1 MSNLKT
7 VVDRLRSEKVKERQE
22 GIAALRSTFARED
35 AVYSIEDGRG
45 WLVLYQALFTTV
57 KVEKL
62 DTAKKLG
69 KAGTAGAAA
78 QRRLVE
84 AAAAVRWLVE
94 RSVRCLSKRALTPLL
109 EHLTQMLVHRH
120 ELFSPI
126 ALDYLKTIR
135 VLLSWTPHMDHV
147 NLETWLKL
155 VEICFNVVLNEPM
168 DKELVPS
175 EEDNSS
181 GENSMYQC
189 DSNDDDAGSSST
201 PAQTRKRHL
210 AERATPGSTDSSHRF
225 RRSARRTVSLEQVEC
240 TALLALLFRHPAAP
254 FLATVDRS
262 DPDRKGNLI
271 PVPVASALFKRMK
284 RFLECYPTDTSLHHD
299 YLLALRSFLS
309 QVSLNCKDEVDD
321 LARSSWDA
329 LVGLWGTKNKQL
341 KESLVGI
348 FRILFPFIT
357 AAQSA
362 PSYGWADAVQNL
374 LVLLNGEA
382 ESKWGID
389 GLFIDSLR
397 LDVSPAEVGAGEIFV
412 SHTFRAGWNFDT
424 NQALAWTLLELQAD
438 CIEKLF
444 KHSESVH
451 VGTPSFSST
460 AKRMKRED
468 PISALLQSIR
478 STSTTNVRVY
488 NLQILLFLIDRHW
501 AEFHN
506 ALQNDIINV
515 LLQLISVDDVSI
527 QSWIFLSLAA
537 VARWDGEDGVCR
549 SGTVSATA
557 LRTDRRG
564 PTTWDPIWTHAVR
577 RANVPVVCRAAC
589 HTAYLLIGHAKHL
602 LTSHRVLAEIE
613 TFAKDLDL
621 QGPNFP
627 YDAVCMFLAQC
638 LRVASQ
644 DVRLY
649 RMQLE
654 EKVLSWLL
662 DNWGIGVVTSNVSG
676 KARLPPHTI
685 NDFLNLLGSICG
697 YRQHTDLI
705 CASLLP
711 DCEIAEV
718 MEEQRKTK
726 IIRDYLLFAKLPQVP
741 HCKGTVEDVALVSSD
756 ELPSSRLDQEPVSPR
771 GRERRVSI
779 FLHKAIE
786 SLVVGWEVAKVNN
799 FTHAAAEEIRQSL
812 DVAITAIIFDSLQA
826 SNGTRSNRRV
836 VQLAGKVVVLLAP
849 LLTDSRWT
857 AEERLLILKAFDP
870 LILDGDSGNDDEEW
884 EAMVVPSV
892 DSGIRSHILNALR
905 ARLSREVRSRVQR
918 RSLQRMIWR
927 NADIQ
932 DDFAVVFQSLNQLL
946 CVLIDQVPHDED
958 SNADEEG
965 DRFEPIRTTR
975 AAMPADDGSQ
985 DHSLAVR
992 RLVEICVIFLSV
1004 VPALQNPAGEVT
1016 HNKELVKVMTDCSE
1030 EKLLVLGPPLLTVV
1044 CKRLL
1049 NLNAHILDTLLG
1061 KCADLLQRYSHAF
1074 NAQFHLLVT
1083 DLLKCTMHIWLEKKV
1098 AGSALGDHVLD
1109 LCAWISG
1116 IARKKVTFWKVRD
1129 LVVQFTAM
1137 LLAEDPS
1144 QSFWPAEDGEESV
1157 SRPLHILL
1165 ALNADEDIRV
1175 RFRAAVK
1182 TANLF
1187 ALREDDGT
1195 RDFGNLDSFYTSVH
1209 ESLPRDLAKCEHM
1222 FTRSLCLGNIMIA
1235 SSYVRRGP
1243 YWHLLE
1249 VAFHSP
1255 SYARHI
1261 QVVLNGVSMRLGLSD
1276 SHELFEAYA
1285 SQIAFSIRQNFYD
1298 VLRLPP
1304 SLLGYDN
1311 RRACAE
1317 AAFRLC
1323 TPANLMVDGGSDAV
1337 AHGRTLF
1344 NNHCTAIQKTVHE
1357 GLLKCVGDLIGLQ
1370 LVCFMDRPPG
1380 NSGSVTQ
1387 QLREVLTS
1395 IGLNFPS
1402 QEAFVECVR
1411 ENVAGIA
1418 VAIIRSL
1425 GDQDF
1430 SERGAIV
1437 TALRKVTSTDTTGT
1451 FLSLNQY
1458 RQLGDFRYHPPNLP
1472 RFGTGTVLR
1481 ALQWCI
1487 SSSKRE
1493 DAAAISFHVLHQLF
1507 SELHLTPFVNEQHRL
1522 LNGIALLVS
1531 VRHCD
1536 FGDPTLLHT
1545 FVQKSSLLLAQSD
1558 LITAGQ
1564 SFLEWGF
1571 SIFRKTHQV
1580 DQRLPNIL
1588 AHVCALVGDLQ
1599 SASTSASATAGKLRS
1614 WLDEQA
1620 LSLSQDQKIRSFVL
1634 KALPVWSHEPSSELS
1649 ALVEDLS
1656 ADDLSATLSD
1666 HRITS
1671 NKFRL
1676 VRQLNR
1682 LAEQHSYCRVRFSTS
1697 DFWRLKD
1704 NIPPKGRLSRGD
1716 IDAFA
1721 SLLIANAG
1729 NIYSFRSE
1737 PAFPRT
1743 LRARHCRGTKRQED
1757 EKTEPAPQHA
1767 ILQTLLAMLDDGD
1780 PSEVNLVYLA
1790 LRSLISVASPGIL
1803 SFQLWPTEYR
1813 TPIEYFQRF
1822 PVPPPNARQAR
1833 TIDQLDA
1840 IWPQNAD
1847 FPQWICSVTTL
1858 LADILASKDDFYAQ
1872 LVPLLQRNTL
1882 FAEEVL
1888 PVLVHTLL
1896 QAERARAI
1904 EVSARKGLSDY
1915 FTNVLRAEEVN
1926 RLCLRAIVDVILH
1939 LRNFE
1944 PSNSTDQLA
1953 HDKWLDVDFHLLA
1966 RSAVTCGA
1974 YTTALLFLELACEY
1988 QQLNMDATGGVEHL
2002 LFDIYSHIDE
2012 PDGFYGIKTTDL
2024 RHFLIKRFH
2033 HEKQWEKAFRFHG
2046 AALEADNHGSIDA
2059 DGLLQSFHAFGFD
2072 HLALRALQS
2081 SQGGIDSDVGSSTMS
2096 YQLGWRTETWD
2107 LPDSGQQDSSTTLY
2121 RALRAVHRERNHKV
2135 VDATINQ
2142 ALCDMM
2148 ERLLTLGNEDITEIR
2163 EVGRNFMCLSQ
2174 ITRWRSGKLQEY
2186 LDSKTS
2192 DARAFSH
2199 LVDIDP
2205 DFEFLDLERILAT
2218 RLSLVRSVRQK
2229 EEREQIGELIS
2240 PFTRTLIDVEKRC
2253 LVRLSVAARKSDQL
2267 QVALNS
2273 IVKAQQ
2279 LEKTPSYEISQE
2291 FANVLWLQREQK
2303 LAVQFLKDLLSQ
2315 KKAEPGSKPTIEEA
2329 MTMARLGSWISEA
2342 CMEKPTDIKQNLFD
2356 AAVQVAACAEKRM
2369 PTRSD
2374 SCASIYHKCAQFA
2387 ERQYHAILKSPDG
2400 VRWKVYV
2407 DRKRQ
2412 EIKQMETQ
2420 LRGTQMS
2427 SHDYGVLVH
2436 EQTKARALL
2445 AEDEDAYER
2454 YNGALVT
2461 FLESAIDMYSR
2472 CLAASDGFDDDVPI
2486 RFSSLWFANF
2496 DDERLQKGIMAA
2508 VDRIPSRKFVFLS
2521 HQLSARISRPIHGE
2535 MPKSQQI
2542 LQRLVLRMCQEHPFH
2557 SLYQVYCIR
2566 PEGSVQSGSMRRTSS
2581 RLESPT
2587 SQTDRGLAASHIFDV
2602 LLADPNHSARTK
2614 AIEQVCNASLQ
2625 WAKYPIKELTGKK
2638 TNIILNVPEGLLI
2651 RQLRNIHVP
2660 VLTSHPPIDP
2670 TLRYDNCVWI
2680 SHYDKTFQPAGGV
2693 NMPKINTCYGTDG
2706 QRFKQLFKGEGNDDL
2721 RQDAVMEQVFD
2732 LVNTVL
2738 RHDRETKRRDLKVRG
2753 YTVLPLAPQ
2762 AGVIEFVGNTSPLAS
2777 WLQPAHKRYRPNDM
2791 DHHQATRYLSQTRE
2805 KYKGKTEALVAAFSE
2820 ICRRIQPVMRHYFPE
2835 KSKTPIAWFAMR
2847 LNYTR
2852 SVATTSIVGHVLGL
2866 GDRHISNILLDNRS
2880 GEVVHI
2886 DLGIAFDQG
2895 KRLPVPERVPF
2906 RMTRDM
2912 VDGMGYSGTQGVFQ
2926 RCAEETLRVLREQSD
2941 VVMTV
2946 LEVFKHDPLHSWTA
2960 SELKLKKIQ
2969 ESAVGPPQQLNP
2981 LAERPDFDMKSGSAE
2996 AAERA
3001 LGSVARK
3008 LDKSLSVECTV
3019 NELIAEAT
3027 DVVNLATIYYGWSP
3041 DL

>member
-22 GIAALRSTFARED
+22 GITALRSTFARED

-45 WLVLYQALFTTV
+45 WLVLYQALFTAV

-62 DTAKKLG
+62 DTVKKSA

-120 ELFSPI
+120 GLFTPI

-155 VEICFNVVLNEPM
+155 VEICFNVVLDEPM

-175 EEDNSS
+175 EEGSLPGNS
-181 GENSMYQC
+181 SMYQS
-189 DSNDDDAGSSST
+189 DSADENDDDAGSSST
-201 PAQTRKRHL
+201 PAPTRKRHL
-210 AERATPGSTDSSHRF
+210 VERATPGPTDSSRS
-225 RRSARRTVSLEQVEC
+225 RRSARRVVSLEQVEC

-254 FLATVDRS
+254 FLATVSRG
-262 DPDRKGNLI
+262 DPDRKGNVI
-271 PVPVASALFKRMK
+271 QVPVAPALFKRMK
-284 RFLECYPTDTSLHHD
+284 QFLEHYPVDTSLHHD

-309 QVSLNCKDEVDD
+309 QVSLNYKDEIDS
-321 LARSSWDA
+321 LAHPSWDA
-329 LVGLWGTKNKQL
+329 LVGLWGTKNKQF

-348 FRILFPFIT
+348 LRILFPFFT
-357 AAQSA
+357 TDRNGS
-362 PSYGWADAVQNL
+362 SYGWADGVHNL

-382 ESKWGID
+382 ESRWGID
-389 GLFIDSLR
+389 GLSMDSLR
-397 LDVSPAEVGAGEIFV
+397 LQVSPAEADAGEIFV
-412 SHTFRAGWNFDT
+412 AHTFRAGWNFDA
-424 NQALAWTLLELQAD
+424 NQALAWTLFE
-438 CIEKLF
+438 
-444 KHSESVH
+444 HSESIH
-451 VGTPSFSST
+451 VGTPTFASS
-460 AKRMKRED
+460 AKRARRED
-468 PISALLQSIR
+468 PICALLQSIR
-478 STSTTNVRVY
+478 STSTNNVRVY
-488 NLQILLFLIDRHW
+488 NLQILLFLVDRHW
-501 AEFHN
+501 VQFHN

-515 LLQLISVDDVSI
+515 LLQFVSVDDVSI
-527 QSWIFLSLAA
+527 QSWIFLCLAA
-537 VARWDGEDGVCR
+537 VARCDGDGDWHPE
-549 SGTVSATA
+549 TVSSTVVH
-557 LRTDRRG
+557 TDRRG

-589 HTAYLLIGHAKHL
+589 HAAYLLIGHAKHL

-649 RMQLE
+649 RMQLD

-662 DNWGIGVVTSNVSG
+662 DSWKIGISTNSIGG

-697 YRQHTDLI
+697 CVQHTDLI
-705 CASLLP
+705 CTSPLP

-718 MEEQRKTK
+718 MEEQRKTR
-726 IIRDYLLFAKLPQVP
+726 IIRDYLLSAKLPQVP
-741 HCKGTVEDVALVSSD
+741 HRKGTIEDLASVSPD
-756 ELPSSRLDQEPVSPR
+756 ELPSSMMDQEPVSPR
-771 GRERRVSI
+771 GRERRVSA
-779 FLHKAIE
+779 FLQKAME
-786 SLVVGWEVAKVNN
+786 SLVGEWEAAKANN
-799 FTHAAAEEIRQSL
+799 LTHPTAEEVRQSL
-812 DVAITAIIFDSLQA
+812 DIAITALIFESLQV

-836 VQLAGKVVVLLAP
+836 IQSAGKVVVLLSP

-870 LILDGDSGNDDEEW
+870 LVLDGDPGNDDEEW
-884 EAMVVPSV
+884 EAMVVPGI
-892 DSGIRSHILNALR
+892 DSGISSQVLNSLK
-905 ARLSREVRSRVQR
+905 ARLSRDVRSHVQR
-918 RSLQRMIWR
+918 RNLQRVIWG

-932 DDFAVVFQSLNQLL
+932 DDFAIVSRSLRQLL
-946 CVLIDQVPHDED
+946 CVLINRVADNED
-958 SNADEEG
+958 PNAEDG

-975 AAMPADDGSQ
+975 AAIPRDDGAE

-992 RLVEICVIFLSV
+992 RLLEACVVFLSV
-1004 VPALQNPAGEVT
+1004 SPALQSPVGEVT
-1016 HNKELVKVMTDCSE
+1016 HNKELVKVVTDCSE
-1030 EKLLVLGPPLLTVV
+1030 EKLLILGPPLLMVIR
-1044 CKRLL
+1044 KRLL
-1049 NLNAHILDTLLG
+1049 NFNAHVLDTLLR

-1074 NAQFHLLVT
+1074 NAHFHLLVT
-1083 DLLKCTMHIWLEKKV
+1083 DLLKYTTHIWLEEKI
-1098 AGSALGDHVLD
+1098 ADSTLGDHVLD

-1116 IARKKVTFWKVRD
+1116 IAKKKSILLEV
-1129 LVVQFTAM
+1129 
-1137 LLAEDPS
+1137 LLAENPS
-1144 QSFWPAEDGEESV
+1144 QSFWPAEDEEESV

-1165 ALNADEDIRV
+1165 AFNADEDIRV
-1175 RFRAAVK
+1175 RFRAAIK
-1182 TANLF
+1182 TASLF
-1187 ALREDDGT
+1187 ALREDDAA
-1195 RDFGNLDSFYTSVH
+1195 RDFWDLDSFYSSVH
-1209 ESLPRDLAKCEHM
+1209 DSLPRDLAKHEHIL
-1222 FTRSLCLGNIMIA
+1222 TRSLCLGNIMIA

-1249 VAFHSP
+1249 VAFHNPGYS
-1255 SYARHI
+1255 RHI
-1261 QVVLNGVSMRLGLSD
+1261 QVVLNGVSRRLGLSD

-1311 RRACAE
+1311 RRAFAE
-1317 AAFRLC
+1317 AAFPLC
-1323 TPANLMVDGGSDAV
+1323 TPANLMVNGGADAI

-1344 NNHCTAIQKTVHE
+1344 NNHCTAVQKTVSE
-1357 GLLKCVGDLIGLQ
+1357 GLLTCVGYLIGLQ
-1370 LVCFMDRPPG
+1370 LVCSIDRLPG
-1380 NSGSVTQ
+1380 SSGSVTK
-1387 QLREVLTS
+1387 QLREVLAS
-1395 IGLNFPS
+1395 IGLDFPS

-1411 ENVAGIA
+1411 KNVASIV

-1430 SERGAIV
+1430 SANGPIV
-1437 TALRKVTSTDTTGT
+1437 AALRTISSSDAAST
-1451 FLSLNQY
+1451 FLSLTQY
-1458 RQLGDFRYHPPNLP
+1458 RQTGDFRYHPPNLP
-1472 RFGTGTVLR
+1472 RFGTDTILR
-1481 ALQWCI
+1481 SLQWCI
-1487 SSSKRE
+1487 SSSTQG
-1493 DAAAISFHVLHQLF
+1493 DVTAICFHVLHQLF
-1507 SELHLTPFVNEQHRL
+1507 AELHSTPFVNEQLRL

-1531 VRHCD
+1531 IRHRD
-1536 FGDPTLLHT
+1536 FDDPTLLHT
-1545 FVQKSSLLLAQSD
+1545 FVQKSSFLLAQSD
-1558 LITAGQ
+1558 LIAAGQ
-1564 SFLEWGF
+1564 SFLQWGF

-1580 DQRLPNIL
+1580 DQKLPNIL
-1588 AHVCALVGDLQ
+1588 AYVCALVSDHQ
-1599 SASTSASATAGKLRS
+1599 PASISCSATTGSLRS
-1614 WLDEQA
+1614 WLDDEA
-1620 LSLSQDQKIRSFVL
+1620 LLLSKDEKIRPLVL
-1634 KALPVWSHEPSSELS
+1634 KAIPAWSHEPSSELS

-1671 NKFRL
+1671 DKFRL

-1682 LAEQHSYCRVRFSTS
+1682 LAEQNAYCRLRFSTN

-1704 NIPPKGRLSRGD
+1704 NIPPKERLSRGD

-1721 SLLIANAG
+1721 SLLVANVG

-1737 PAFPRT
+1737 PTFPQT
-1743 LRARHCRGTKRQED
+1743 LRHRHCRGTGRQED
-1757 EKTEPAPQHA
+1757 KKTEPAPQHA
-1767 ILQTLLAMLDDGD
+1767 ILQTLLAMLDDSD
-1780 PSEVNLVYLA
+1780 PSEVNVVYFS
-1790 LRSLISVASPGIL
+1790 LRSLISAASPEIL
-1803 SFQLWPTEYR
+1803 SFHFWSAAYH

-1822 PVPPPNARQAR
+1822 PVAPNSRQVGS
-1833 TIDQLDA
+1833 IDQLSA
-1840 IWPQNAD
+1840 IPPQNAD
-1847 FPQWICSVTTL
+1847 FSQWICSVTIL
-1858 LADILASKDDFYAQ
+1858 LADILASMDAFYAQ
-1872 LVPLLQRNTL
+1872 LAPLLQRNIA

-1888 PVLVHTLL
+1888 PVLAHTLL
-1896 QAERARAI
+1896 QAEKSKTI

-1915 FTNVLRAEEVN
+1915 FTSVLRAEEVD
-1926 RLCLRAIVDVILH
+1926 RLCLRAVVDVILH

-1944 PSNSTDQLA
+1944 PSGSTDHLA
-1953 HDKWLDVDFHLLA
+1953 HDKWLDVDFYLLA
-1966 RSAVTCGA
+1966 KSAVTCGS

-1988 QQLNMDATGGVEHL
+1988 QQLNMNATEGIEHL

-2046 AALEADNHGSIDA
+2046 AALEAGDYRSIDA
-2059 DGLLQSFHAFGFD
+2059 DGLVQSFHAFGFD
-2072 HLALRALQS
+2072 HLALRTLQS
-2081 SQGGIDSDVGSSTMS
+2081 SHGGIDSDVGSSTMS

-2107 LPDSGQQDSSTTLY
+2107 LPDNGQQDSSTTLY
-2121 RALRAVHRERNHKV
+2121 RALRAVHRERDPRV
-2135 VDATINQ
+2135 VDDAINR
-2142 ALCDMM
+2142 ALCDIM
-2148 ERLLTLGNEDITEIR
+2148 ERLRTLGNEDITEIR

-2174 ITRWRSGKLQEY
+2174 ITQWRSGKFQEH
-2186 LDSKTS
+2186 LDSKTL
-2192 DARAFSH
+2192 DARVFSH
-2199 LVDIDP
+2199 LSDIDP

-2218 RLSLVRSVRQK
+2218 RLSLVRSVRQR
-2229 EEREQIGELIS
+2229 EEREQIGELVS

-2253 LVRLSVAARKSDQL
+2253 LVRLSVAARKSNQF

-2273 IVKAQQ
+2273 VVKAQQ

-2291 FANVLWLQREQK
+2291 FANVLWLQNEQK
-2303 LAVQFLKDLLSQ
+2303 LAVQFLKDLLNQ
-2315 KKAEPGSKPTIEEA
+2315 RKAESGSKPTIEEA

-2342 CMEKPTDIKQNLFD
+2342 CMEKPTDIKQHLFD
-2356 AAVQVAACAEKRM
+2356 AAVQIAACTEKRI

-2374 SCASIYHKCAQFA
+2374 SCASIYYKCAQFA
-2387 ERQYHAILKSPDG
+2387 ERQYHAILKSPDA

-2412 EIKQMETQ
+2412 EVKQMESQ

-2427 SHDYGVLVH
+2427 SRDYHILLQ
-2436 EQTKARALL
+2436 EQSKARALL
-2445 AEDEDAYER
+2445 AEDEEAYER
-2454 YNGALVT
+2454 HNGALVT

-2496 DDERLQKGIMAA
+2496 DDERLQEGIMTA

-2521 HQLSARISRPIHGE
+2521 HQLSARISRPMHGE
-2535 MPKSQQI
+2535 TPKNQQI
-2542 LQRLVLRMCQEHPFH
+2542 LQRLILRMCQEHPFH

-2566 PEGSVQSGSMRRTSS
+2566 PEVPLQPASMRRSSS

-2587 SQTDRGLAASHIFDV
+2587 SQTGRGLAACHIFDA
-2602 LLADPNHSARTK
+2602 LLSDPNYSVRVK
-2614 AIEQVCNASLQ
+2614 AIEQVCSASLQ
-2625 WAKYPIKELTGKK
+2625 WAKYPVKDHVAKKNLTVCP
-2638 TNIILNVPEGLLI
+2638 VPESLLI
-2651 RQLRNIHVP
+2651 RQLRDIRVP

-2670 TLRYDNCVWI
+2670 TLKYDNCIWI
-2680 SHYDKTFQPAGGV
+2680 SHYDSTFQPAGGI
-2693 NMPKINTCYGTDG
+2693 NMPKINTCYGSNG
-2706 QRFKQLFKGEGNDDL
+2706 QMFKQLFKGEGNDDL
-2721 RQDAVMEQVFD
+2721 RQDAVMEQVFE

-2738 RHDRETKRRDLKVRG
+2738 RYDREAKRRNLKVRG
-2753 YTVLPLAPQ
+2753 YMVLPLATQ
-2762 AGVIEFVGNTSPLAS
+2762 AGVIEYVGNTKPLSS
-2777 WLQPAHKRYRPNDM
+2777 WLQTAHERYRPNDM
-2791 DHHQATRYLSQTRE
+2791 DHRQAMAWLRQTRE
-2805 KYKGKTEALVAAFSE
+2805 KHKAKTEALVSVFRD
-2820 ICRRIQPVMRHYFPE
+2820 ICQRIRPVMRHYFTE
-2835 KSKTPIAWFAMR
+2835 KSKTPVAWFAMR

-2852 SVATTSIVGHVLGL
+2852 SVATNSIVGHVLGL
-2866 GDRHISNILLDNRS
+2866 GDRHVSNILLDEGS

-2895 KRLPVPERVPF
+2895 KRLTVPERVPF
-2906 RMTRDM
+2906 RLTRDM

-2926 RCAEETLRVLREQSD
+2926 RCAEETLRVLREHSD
-2941 VVMTV
+2941 VIMTV

-2960 SELKLKKIQ
+2960 SEIKLKKIQ
-2969 ESAVGPPQQLNP
+2969 ESTMGLPLGLDP
-2981 LAERPDFDMKSGSAE
+2981 LAERLDLDVKSGSEE

-3001 LGSVARK
+3001 LRSVARK
-3008 LDKSLSVECTV
+3008 LDKSLSVEYTV
-3019 NELIAEAT
+3019 NELIAEAK
-3027 DVVNLATIYYGWSP
+3027 DIVNLATIFPGWSP
-3041 DL
+3041 DF

>member
-7 VVDRLRSEKVKERQE
+7 VVDRLKSEKVKERQE

-62 DTAKKLG
+62 DTVKKSA

-94 RSVRCLSKRALTPLL
+94 RSARCLSKRALTPLL
-109 EHLTQMLVHRH
+109 DHLLQMLVHRH
-120 ELFSPI
+120 ELFTPI

-135 VLLSWTPHMDHV
+135 VLLSWSPHMDHV

-155 VEICFNVVLNEPM
+155 VEICFNVVLGESM
-168 DKELVPS
+168 DKELLPPGEGS
-175 EEDNSS
+175 SPED
-181 GENSMYQC
+181 NSMYQS
-189 DSNDDDAGSSST
+189 DSADGNENDAGSSST
-201 PAQTRKRHL
+201 PAPTRKRPL
-210 AERATPGSTDSSHRF
+210 VERATPGPADSSHS
-225 RRSARRTVSLEQVEC
+225 RRSVRRAVSLEQVEC

-254 FLATVDRS
+254 FLATVDRN
-262 DPDRKGNLI
+262 DPDRKGSVK
-271 PVPVASALFKRMK
+271 PVPIAPALFKRMK

-309 QVSLNCKDEVDD
+309 HVSLNCKEGIDD
-321 LARSSWDA
+321 LARSSWDT
-329 LVGLWGTKNKQL
+329 LVGLWVTKNKQF

-348 FRILFPFIT
+348 LRILFPFFT
-357 AAQSA
+357 ATQSG
-362 PSYGWADAVQNL
+362 PSYGWADGVHNL

-382 ESKWGID
+382 ESRWGIES
-389 GLFIDSLR
+389 LSIDSLR
-397 LDVSPAEVGAGEIFV
+397 LQVSPAEADAGEIFV
-412 SHTFRAGWNFDT
+412 AHTFRAGCNFDA
-424 NQALAWTLLELQAD
+424 NQALAWSVLELQAD

-451 VGTPSFSST
+451 VGTPFAST
-460 AKRMKRED
+460 AKRVKRED
-468 PISALLQSIR
+468 PICALLQSIR
-478 STSTTNVRVY
+478 SASTTNVRVY
-488 NLQILLFLIDRHW
+488 NLQILLFLVDRHW
-501 AEFHN
+501 IELHHT
-506 ALQNDIINV
+506 LQNDVINV
-515 LLQLISVDDVSI
+515 LLQFVSVDDVSS
-527 QSWIFLSLAA
+527 QSWVFLCLAA
-537 VARWDGEDGVCR
+537 VARWDGDGV
-549 SGTVSATA
+549 SPSEAVSTTA
-557 LRTDRRG
+557 VHTDRRG

-589 HTAYLLIGHAKHL
+589 YAAYLLVGHARHL
-602 LTSHRVLAEIE
+602 LTPHRVLAEIE

-662 DNWGIGVVTSNVSG
+662 ENWRIGVTTNNNICG
-676 KARLPPHTI
+676 KARLSPHTI

-697 YRQHTDLI
+697 YMRHTDLI
-705 CASLLP
+705 CTSPLP

-726 IIRDYLLFAKLPQVP
+726 IIRDYLLSAKLPQVP
-741 HCKGTVEDVALVSSD
+741 HRKGTVDDIALVSQD
-756 ELPSSRLDQEPVSPR
+756 ELPSSRLDQALVSPR
-771 GRERRVSI
+771 GRERRVSA
-779 FLHKAIE
+779 FLQKSLE
-786 SLVVGWEVAKVNN
+786 SLVVEWEAAKANN
-799 FTHAAAEEIRQSL
+799 STHPTAEEVRQSL
-812 DVAITAIIFDSLQA
+812 DISIIALIFESLQA
-826 SNGTRSNRRV
+826 SNGMRSNRRV
-836 VQLAGKVVVLLAP
+836 IQSAVKVVALLSP

-870 LILDGDSGNDDEEW
+870 LVLDGDPGNDDEEW
-884 EAMVVPSV
+884 EAMVVPGV
-892 DSGIRSHILNALR
+892 DSGIRSHVLNSLKT
-905 ARLSREVRSRVQR
+905 RLSHDVQSHVQR
-918 RSLQRMIWR
+918 RNLQRMIWG

-932 DDFAVVFQSLNQLL
+932 DGLATVSQSLRQLL
-946 CVLIDQVPHDED
+946 CVLIDRVPDHED
-958 SNADEEG
+958 SNAEDE
-965 DRFEPIRTTR
+965 DRFGPIRTTHATVPR
-975 AAMPADDGSQ
+975 DDGTQ
-985 DHSLAVR
+985 DHSLAIR

-1004 VPALQNPAGEVT
+1004 TPALQSPVGEVT
-1016 HNKELVKVMTDCSE
+1016 RNKELVKVVTDCSE
-1030 EKLLVLGPPLLTVV
+1030 EKLLVLGPPLLTVIR
-1044 CKRLL
+1044 KRFL
-1049 NLNAHILDTLLG
+1049 NLNAHILDTLLR
-1061 KCADLLQRYSHAF
+1061 KCAELLQRYSHAF
-1074 NAQFHLLVT
+1074 NPQFHLLVT
-1083 DLLKCTMHIWLEKKV
+1083 DLLKCTVHVWLVKTV
-1098 AGSALGDHVLD
+1098 ARSTLGDHVLD

-1116 IARKKVTFWKVRD
+1116 IARKKVTYWRVRD
-1129 LVVQFTAM
+1129 SVARFMAV

-1144 QSFWPAEDGEESV
+1144 QSFWPSEDEEESI

-1165 ALNADEDIRV
+1165 ALNEDEDIRV
-1175 RFRAAVK
+1175 RFRAAAK
-1182 TANLF
+1182 TAKLF
-1187 ALREDDGT
+1187 VLREDDGAW
-1195 RDFGNLDSFYTSVH
+1195 DFGDLDSFYSSVH
-1209 ESLPRDLAKCEHM
+1209 DSLPRDLAKHEHM
-1222 FTRSLCLGNIMIA
+1222 LTRSLCLGNIMIA

-1249 VAFHSP
+1249 VVFHKP

-1261 QVVLNGVSMRLGLSD
+1261 QVVLDGVSKRLGLSD

-1317 AAFRLC
+1317 AAFPLC
-1323 TPANLMVDGGSDAV
+1323 TPANLMIDGGPDAV

-1344 NNHCTAIQKTVHE
+1344 NNHCTAIQKTVSE
-1357 GLLKCVGDLIGLQ
+1357 GLLTCVGDLIGLQ
-1370 LVCFMDRPPG
+1370 LVCFIDRFPG
-1380 NSGSVTQ
+1380 NGGSVTQ
-1387 QLREVLTS
+1387 QLQEILAST
-1395 IGLNFPS
+1395 GLNFPS
-1402 QEAFVECVR
+1402 QEAFVACVR
-1411 ENVAGIA
+1411 ENVASIA
-1418 VAIIRSL
+1418 VATIRSL

-1430 SERGAIV
+1430 SEQGAIV
-1437 TALRKVTSTDTTGT
+1437 TALRTISSTDAAST
-1451 FLSLNQY
+1451 FLSLTHY
-1458 RQLGDFRYHPPNLP
+1458 RQMGDFRYHPPNLP
-1472 RFGTGTVLR
+1472 RFGTSTVLR
-1481 ALQWCI
+1481 SLQWCI
-1487 SSSKRE
+1487 SFSTRE
-1493 DAAAISFHVLHQLF
+1493 DVAAISFHVLHKLF
-1507 SELHLTPFVNEQHRL
+1507 AELHSTPFVNEQLRL

-1531 VRHCD
+1531 VRHRD
-1536 FGDPTLLHT
+1536 FDDPTLLHT

-1558 LITAGQ
+1558 LIAAGQ
-1564 SFLEWGF
+1564 SFLQWGF

-1580 DQRLPNIL
+1580 DQKLPNIL
-1588 AHVCALVGDLQ
+1588 AHVCALVGDHQ
-1599 SASTSASATAGKLRS
+1599 TSSSPALTTGGDLRS
-1614 WLDEQA
+1614 WLDDQA
-1620 LSLSQDQKIRSFVL
+1620 LLLSRDQKIRSFVL
-1634 KALPVWSHEPSSELS
+1634 KALPAWSHEPSSELS

-1666 HRITS
+1666 HRIAS

-1682 LAEQHSYCRVRFSTS
+1682 HAEQQAYCRIRFSTN

-1704 NIPPKGRLSRGD
+1704 NIPPKERLSRGD

-1737 PAFPRT
+1737 PASSQT
-1743 LRARHCRGTKRQED
+1743 LRARHCRGTGRQED
-1757 EKTEPAPQHA
+1757 KKTEPAPQHA
-1767 ILQTLLAMLDDGD
+1767 ILQTLLAMLDDND
-1780 PSEVNLVYLA
+1780 PSEVNLVYLT
-1790 LRSLISVASPGIL
+1790 LRSLISAASPEIL
-1803 SFQLWPTEYR
+1803 SFQLWSAEYH

-1822 PVPPPNARQAR
+1822 PVAPNARQTR
-1833 TIDQLDA
+1833 TIDQLGA
-1840 IWPQNAD
+1840 ISPQNVD

-1858 LADILASKDDFYAQ
+1858 LADILASMDAFYAQ
-1872 LVPLLQRNTL
+1872 LAPLLQRNIA

-1896 QAERARAI
+1896 QAEKVHTV

-1915 FTNVLRAEEVN
+1915 FTNVLRAEEVD
-1926 RLCLRAIVDVILH
+1926 RLCLRAVVDVILH

-1944 PSNSTDQLA
+1944 PSGSTDHLA
-1953 HDKWLDVDFHLLA
+1953 HDKWLDVDFCLLA
-1966 RSAVTCGA
+1966 KSAVTCGS

-1988 QQLNMDATGGVEHL
+1988 QQLNMDATEGIEHV

-2012 PDGFYGIKTTDL
+2012 HDGFYGIKTTDL

-2046 AALEADNHGSIDA
+2046 AALEAGNHRSIDA

-2072 HLALRALQS
+2072 HLALRTLQS
-2081 SQGGIDSDVGSSTMS
+2081 SQSRIDSDMGSSTMS
-2096 YQLGWRTETWD
+2096 YQLGWRTDTWD

-2121 RALRAVHRERNHKV
+2121 RALRAIHRERDSRV
-2135 VDATINQ
+2135 VDTAINR
-2142 ALCDMM
+2142 ALSDMM
-2148 ERLLTLGNEDITEIR
+2148 ERLRTLGNEDITEIR

-2174 ITRWRSGKLQEY
+2174 ITGWRSGKLQEHI
-2186 LDSKTS
+2186 DSKTS
-2192 DARAFSH
+2192 DVRVFSH
-2199 LVDIDP
+2199 LADIDP
-2205 DFEFLDLERILAT
+2205 DFEFIDLERILAT
-2218 RLSLVRSVRQK
+2218 RLSLIRSVRQK
-2229 EEREQIGELIS
+2229 EQREQIGELVN
-2240 PFTRTLIDVEKRC
+2240 PFTQTLIDVEKRC
-2253 LVRLSVAARKSDQL
+2253 LVRLSVAARKSNQL

-2303 LAVQFLKDLLSQ
+2303 LAVQFLKDLLDQ
-2315 KKAEPGSKPTIEEA
+2315 KVRPGSKPTIEEA

-2342 CMEKPTDIKQNLFD
+2342 CMEKPTDIKQHLFD
-2356 AAVQVAACAEKRM
+2356 TAIQVATCAEKRA

-2387 ERQYHAILKSPDG
+2387 ERQYHAILKSPDA

-2412 EIKQMETQ
+2412 EVKQMESQ
-2420 LRGTQMS
+2420 LRGAQMN
-2427 SHDYGVLVH
+2427 SHDYNILLQ

-2445 AEDEDAYER
+2445 AEDEDAYEQH
-2454 YNGALVT
+2454 NGALAT

-2496 DDERLQKGIMAA
+2496 DDERLQKVIVTA

-2521 HQLSARISRPIHGE
+2521 HQLSARISRPMHGE
-2535 MPKSQQI
+2535 APKSQQI

-2566 PEGSVQSGSMRRTSS
+2566 PEGSFQSASLRRSSS

-2587 SQTDRGLAASHIFDV
+2587 SQTDRGLAACHIFNV
-2602 LLADPNHSARTK
+2602 LLADSNHSARAK

-2625 WAKYPIKELTGKK
+2625 WAKYPIKDRMGRK
-2638 TNIILNVPEGLLI
+2638 TNGTVPESLLI
-2651 RQLRNIHVP
+2651 RQLRDIRVP

-2670 TLRYDNCVWI
+2670 TLRYDNCIWI
-2680 SHYDKTFQPAGGV
+2680 SHYDATFQTAGGV
-2693 NMPKINTCYGTDG
+2693 NMPKINTCYGSNG

-2721 RQDAVMEQVFD
+2721 RQDAVMEQVFE

-2738 RHDRETKRRDLKVRG
+2738 RYDRETKRRDLKVRG
-2753 YTVLPLAPQ
+2753 YTVLPLATQ
-2762 AGVIEFVGNTSPLAS
+2762 AGLIEFVGNTTPLTS
-2777 WLQPAHKRYRPNDM
+2777 WLQAAHKRYRPNDT
-2791 DHHQATRYLSQTRE
+2791 DHRQAMHDLRQTRE
-2805 KYKGKTEALVAAFSE
+2805 KHKGNTEALVAAFRE
-2820 ICRRIQPVMRHYFPE
+2820 ICRGIQPVMRHYFTE
-2835 KSKTPIAWFAMR
+2835 KSKTPVAWFAMR

-2866 GDRHISNILLDNRS
+2866 GDRHISNILLDNGS

-2895 KRLPVPERVPF
+2895 KRLAVPERVPF

-2960 SELKLKKIQ
+2960 SELKLKRIQ
-2969 ESAVGPPQQLNP
+2969 ESTMGPLQRLDP
-2981 LAERPDFDMKSGSAE
+2981 LAEPLDFDMKSGSAE

-3001 LGSVARK
+3001 LRSVARK
-3008 LDKSLSVECTV
+3008 LDKSLSVEYTV
-3019 NELIAEAT
+3019 NELIAEAK
-3027 DVVNLATIYYGWSP
+3027 DIVNLATIYYGWSP